1 MNVVR
6 PHVVKVT
13 SFVALDVIAGC
24 AYRPLPLGATVQSE
38 EMHAMWVV
46 FFWTGRGVAAVIFG
60 LIGWCVWRYRRA
72 PDDDGFPVQFRRNS
86 RMEVV
91 YTGVPILM
99 VCALFAVT
107 YAAERHVETIA
118 PHQNVVVDV
127 TGYRW
132 SWRFVYPELGVT
144 LAGSPST
151 PPVFELPVDQ
161 TTRIDLTSVDVNH
174 AFWVPDF
181 LFKRDAIPGT
191 RNVFDWTP
199 KTLGLYRG
207 ECGEFC
213 GIHHADMSFGV
224 RVVSASDF
232 ARWVATRQR

>member
-1 MNVVR
+1 M
-6 PHVVKVT
+6 
-13 SFVALDVIAGC
+13 ALVLIAGC
-24 AYRPLPLGATVQSE
+24 GFRPLPLGATLQSDE
-38 EMHAMWVV
+38 LHAMWVV
-46 FFWTGRGVAAVIFG
+46 FFWVGLGVAVVIFG
-60 LIGWCVWRYRRA
+60 LIGWCVVRYRRV
-72 PDDDGFPVQFRRNS
+72 PGDDAFPPQFRRNN

-91 YTGVPILM
+91 YTGIPILM
-99 VCALFAVT
+99 VCALFALT

-118 PHQNVVVDV
+118 PHQSVVVDV

-132 SWRFVYPELGVT
+132 SWRFAYPDLGVT
-144 LAGSPST
+144 IDGSPRI
-151 PPVFELPVDQ
+151 PPVFELPVDR
-161 TTRIDLTSVDVNH
+161 TTRVDLTSVDVNH

-213 GIHHADMSFGV
+213 GIHHADMPFGV
-224 RVVSASDF
+224 RVVSARDF
-232 ARWVATRQR
+232 ARWVATHQHDARVGIVPVGSRR

>member
-1 MNVVR
+1 
-6 PHVVKVT
+6 
-13 SFVALDVIAGC
+13 
-24 AYRPLPLGATVQSE
+24 
-38 EMHAMWVV
+38 MWMV
-46 FFWTGRGVAAVIFG
+46 FFWTGLGVAIVVFG

-72 PDDDGFPVQFRRNS
+72 PGDATFPVQFRRNN
-86 RMEVV
+86 RMEAV
-91 YTGVPILM
+91 YTGVPIVM

-132 SWRFVYPELGVT
+132 SWRFVYPDLGVSID
-144 LAGSPST
+144 GSHRD
-151 PPVFELPVDQ
+151 PPVFELPIDR

-174 AFWVPDF
+174 AFWVPEF

-213 GIHHADMSFGV
+213 GIHHADMPFSV
-224 RVVSASDF
+224 RVVSVRDF
-232 ARWVATRQR
+232 ARWIAAHQRDARVSMTPSGMTR